1 MPQDALQALDIVL
14 KEAVNLDMKF
24 YNIGRQ
30 YFPLD
35 GQTLDV
41 GFGKEVWCG
50 TFSQVRPFGWKD
62 HGILITLNVDTAER
76 SGVGAGQGR
85 FVHPAG
91 LRRHSE
97 TLLD

>member
-1 MPQDALQALDIVL
+1 VPQDALQALDIVL

-41 GFGKEVWCG
+41 GFGK
-50 TFSQVRPFGWKD
+50 
-62 HGILITLNVDTAER
+62 
-76 SGVGAGQGR
+76 GV
-85 FVHPAG
+85 
-91 LRRHSE
+91 
-97 TLLD
+97 